1 MIFNGFYQRFA
12 TKLTFSGILV
22 FKLVK
27 TIGSV
32 KTL

>member
-12 TKLTFSGILV
+12 TKLTFGGILV

-27 TIGSV
+27 TRVSV
-32 KTL
+32 KTP